1 MVAAGEWRDYAID
14 HLKDKA
20 VFSIFRRTT
29 EMPLFRVEKDPA
41 LTRRQGTYSVIAAGG
56 YIMKRG
62 HDLRLVLNVLEPH
75 LAAVNDAAWWL
86 VAVCG
91 AAALFFLIS
100 AVSLLRNTRQAFVPY
115 LAAFVATAVLWWF
128 VCQAPKHGLDFAVA
142 GREREIGFLAGLV
155 VLGLLVALT
164 DRRKRYRPDAD

>member
-1 MVAAGEWRDYAID
+1 MKALRKILGVVVLLLAILFD
-14 HLKDKA
+14 ASGAMWAIHKGDA
-20 VFSIFRRTT
+20 
-29 EMPLFRVEKDPA
+29 MPP
-41 LTRRQGTYSVIAAGG
+41 IA
-56 YIMKRG
+56 
-62 HDLRLVLNVLEPH
+62 VLEPH

-115 LAAFVATAVLWWF
+115 LAAFVATAVVWWF